1 MKTYYTPAPWTK
13 AALALS
19 LLALAGCST
28 IGEFTGQT
36 ESIEYKSTV
45 SGDPLSIPPDLTK
58 ANQNPHYQAP
68 EGTAKFSDY
77 AAGQRAQ
84 QGVSPA
90 DRILPSQSGI
100 QVMRDGT
107 LRWLVVNQPAEDI
120 YPRVIEFWGEQGFTI
135 QSQDPRAGL
144 IQTDWAENRAKIPEG
159 WLRSALGKV
168 LDQVFDSGERDRFTT
183 RMERVNGKTEIYISH
198 QHMEETPTSDG
209 ASFKWIYGKE
219 DPGVNAAMLARL
231 MVSLGADVQQ
241 AQAQVSQAE
250 AGPAGA
256 MATPQLSGGQ
266 ASVTLNEPF
275 DRAWRRVG
283 VALDSARFTVEDR
296 NRADGDYFIRYL
308 DTDTGEKVEQQT
320 IFGRMFGSRN
330 PAEPLKLRI
339 HIADQGGGSSVVTVH
354 DEQGAPLT
362 DDTARR
368 VITVM
373 ASHLNDAAIN

>member
-1 MKTYYTPAPWTK
+1 MTTHYTPTPWVK

-28 IGEFTGQT
+28 IGELTGQT
-36 ESIEYKSTV
+36 ESVEYKSTV

-58 ANQNPHYQAP
+58 ANQNPRYQAP

-77 AAGQRAQ
+77 AAGQQAQ
-84 QGVSPA
+84 RSADPA

-107 LRWLVVNQPAEDI
+107 LRWLVVDQPAEKI

-135 QSQDPRAGL
+135 QSQDPLAGL

-168 LDQVFDSGERDRFTT
+168 MDQVFDSGERDRFTT

-209 ASFKWIYGKE
+209 TGFKWIYGKE

-231 MVSLGADVQQ
+231 MVALGTDIQQ
-241 AQAQVSQAE
+241 AQAQVAHAE
-250 AGPAGA
+250 AGPTGVAA
-256 MATPQLSGGQ
+256 SPQLSDGQ

-296 NRADGDYFIRYL
+296 NRANGDYFIRYL
-308 DTDTGEKVEQQT
+308 DTDTGEKIEQQT

-330 PAEPLKLRI
+330 PAEPLKLRV
-339 HIADQGGGSSVVTVH
+339 HVADQGGSSVVTVQ
-354 DEQGAPLT
+354 DEQGAPLA

-368 VITVM
+368 VISVM
-373 ASHLNDAAIN
+373 SGHLNDANVK